1 LTNQSEYFRRKFL
14 LLRERKKLARNRIR
28 ELKNNPTKYERI
40 LQRKLDKAG
49 YKYVFQKAFFNEWY
63 FCIVDFFLRR
73 HKIVVE
79 LDGRQHVE
87 DINQVKKDIGHEK
100 YLFSLGFNVIRL
112 SNEEANNITIKKLKK
127 LINDN
132 SKM

>member
-1 LTNQSEYFRRKFL
+1 MDKSEYFRKRTL
-14 LLRERKKLARNRIR
+14 LLKERKKLARRRIR
-28 ELKNNPTKYERI
+28 ELKNNPTRYECI

-49 YKYVFQKAFFNEWY
+49 FKYVFQKAFFNEWY
-63 FCIVDFFLRR
+63 FCIVDFFLRK

-79 LDGRQHVE
+79 LDGRHHVE
-87 DINQVKKDIGHEK
+87 DINQVKKDIGHER

-112 SNEEANNITIKKLKK
+112 SNEEANNITISKLKK

-132 SKM
+132 SKV